1 MSESQGPQDP
11 LFYDEPQ
18 SMLARILP
26 PLVLICAFGG
36 FIALAIYAYQAGTQ
50 SVNDGELM
58 VIEADKTPM
67 KEKPTDPGGMQFP
80 NQDKTIFETF
90 AANGQN
96 PPKVERVLPTPEE
109 PIANNPDGETTTWV
123 NGKLSPSAQAATPAA
138 PAGAEQV
145 FGDEDAPPVATKEE
159 PKPAAQVMNV
169 QEELGKQAVA
179 EAAPAVSAPKAAEK
193 AENTRAAAVNEAVK
207 KAIVEAKEVEKAA
220 VKPVE
225 VKEVPV
231 AEKTIEA
238 KPIAEKPTPKPVAK
252 VAPEK
257 PKASTGKGLV
267 QLGAYKSEAEAKADF
282 TKIQKK
288 HAALAGKSPTI
299 NRADLGDKG
308 IFYRLRVAT
317 DDAKALCA
325 KLSGQACMVV
335 K

>member
-1 MSESQGPQDP
+1 MSEPEGPQDP
-11 LFYDEPQ
+11 LFYDDEPQ
-18 SMLARILP
+18 SMLGRILP

-58 VIEADKTPM
+58 VIEADNSPI
-67 KEKPTDPGGMQFP
+67 KEKPADPGGMQFP

-90 AANGQN
+90 AANSQN

-109 PIANNPDGETTTWV
+109 PLANNGDGETTTWV
-123 NGKLSPSAQAATPAA
+123 NGKLSPPATAAS

-145 FGDEDAPPVATKEE
+145 FGDDDAAPAPVKEE
-159 PKPAAQVMNV
+159 PKPSAQVMNV

-179 EAAPAVSAPKAAEK
+179 EAPAAPEVKTVELAPAEKAAVAAVNEVVKKAAAEAKAAEK
-193 AENTRAAAVNEAVK
+193 TM
-207 KAIVEAKEVEKAA
+207 

-231 AEKTIEA
+231 AEKA
-238 KPIAEKPTPKPVAK
+238 VAPKPVAEKPAPKPVAK
-252 VAPEK
+252 AAPEK
-257 PKASTGKGLV
+257 PKASKGKGLV
-267 QLGAYKSEAEAKADF
+267 QLGAYKSDAEAKGDF
-282 TKIQKK
+282 AKMQKK

-308 IFYRLRVAT
+308 IFFRLRVAT
-317 DDAKALCA
+317 DDPKALCA

-335 K
+335 R